1 MVDSMTIKLPEPN
14 IFDRFLHFIGK
25 KRGVFI
31 PTKAYENYG
40 QYVYTIG
47 KKENFWNALLRPK
60 SEHLLDGFIDIYDC
74 CHLPECPD
82 DHSQI
87 DKTDP

>member
-1 MVDSMTIKLPEPN
+1 MTIKLPEPN
-14 IFDRFLHFIGK
+14 IFDKFLHVIGK

-31 PTKAYENYG
+31 PTKVHEKYG

-60 SEHLLDGFIDIYDC
+60 NAPLLDGFIDIFDC
-74 CHLPECPD
+74 SHLPACFED
-82 DHSQI
+82 DSQI
-87 DKTDP
+87 DQTDQ